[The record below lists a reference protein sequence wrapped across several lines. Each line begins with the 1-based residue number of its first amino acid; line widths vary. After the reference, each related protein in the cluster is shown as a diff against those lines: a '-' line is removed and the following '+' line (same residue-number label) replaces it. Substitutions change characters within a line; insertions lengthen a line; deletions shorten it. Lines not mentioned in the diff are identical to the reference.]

1 MKDHSPSTRPMRGR
15 LAGLRRGLIL
25 LAIAAST
32 SCGRS
37 DRIAVHPVEGS
48 VRFGGEPAVGA
59 LVVFHPLDASEDF
72 QRLRPAGTVDADG
85 RYVLSTYEPQDG
97 APPGQ
102 YRVTVVWAGPGTGE
116 RPGPDRFGGKYAN
129 PNASPLTAA
138 VREGGNHLEPFDLQA
153 R

>member
-85 RYVLSTYEPQDG
+85 NINSVAFSHAAAISTWVMMNVKNPDFEIYFKSLMQGISFFVKRMMAVLVFFLDT
-97 APPGQ
+97 
-102 YRVTVVWAGPGTGE
+102 
-116 RPGPDRFGGKYAN
+116 
-129 PNASPLTAA
+129 L
-138 VREGGNHLEPFDLQA
+138 
-153 R
+153 